1 MRPKTFATLGPAGSN
16 HDLNT
21 RRYIDF
27 HRLEGARIVYIED
40 FLDALARMKSG
51 EVDFTIQVCAHPA
64 VALTI
69 EHDYREI
76 FLVDSFIGT
85 TKAMGVLTRADVAQ
99 PRSLGYMV
107 ATRGYFDT
115 SRWSERHEI
124 VSNSAVAQG
133 LLEGRFDSGFTAL
146 EVAEQHPGRFRIDQ
160 VIGEV
165 DVAWLVYGRKR
176 VNRDLLAWRDAPVR
190 EQLAA

>member
-1 MRPKTFATLGPAGSN
+1 MKTFATLGPAGTN

-27 HRLEGARIVYIED
+27 HGLQGAKIVYVNH
-40 FLDALARMKSG
+40 FFDALEMMRAG
-51 EVDFTIQVCAHPA
+51 TVDFTIQVCAHPD

-69 EHDYREI
+69 ERHHTEI

-85 TKAMGVLTRADVAQ
+85 TKAMGVLTRSEVAE
-99 PRSLGYMV
+99 PKSLGYMV

-115 SRWSERHEI
+115 ARWETRLEQ
-124 VSNSAVAQG
+124 VSNAAVAQG
-133 LLEGRFDSGFTAL
+133 LLEHRYDSGFTAL
-146 EVAEQHPGRFRIDQ
+146 ELAEQHPGKFRIDQ

-165 DVAWLVYGRKR
+165 DVVWLVYGKQRL
-176 VNRDLLAWRDAPVR
+176 NLDAILAWKDAPIHA
-190 EQLAA
+190 ELHA